1 MKTTILRRIILL
13 ALLPISIVMLVASFK
28 QMLPDQGLEL
38 AFLMIG
44 IPILVLNVWEW
55 TLSNK
60 GD

>member
-13 ALLPISIVMLVASFK
+13 ALLPIPIVMLVASFK
-28 QMLPDQGLEL
+28 QMPPDQGLEL
-38 AFLMIG
+38 AFLMIS